1 MVNKA
6 FPTDLIDQA
15 KANLESWKKIS
26 ATLVF
31 GELTQSALG
40 ADLAQA
46 DQLDARM
53 KALEAEMTDLRK
65 QRDAL
70 HLVIWDELKRLRASI
85 DNIDAAVVHMLA
97 ERFKATKA
105 VGELKA
111 ANNLPPADKAREAE
125 QIARLR
131 KLAHDADLDPDFAE
145 KFLAFIVT
153 EVIRHH
159 EKLQG
164 KG

>member
-1 MVNKA
+1 
-6 FPTDLIDQA
+6 
-15 KANLESWKKIS
+15 
-26 ATLVF
+26 
-31 GELTQSALG
+31 
-40 ADLAQA
+40 
-46 DQLDARM
+46 
-53 KALEAEMTDLRK
+53 MTK
-65 QRDAL
+65 TPQ
-70 HLVIWDELKRLRASI
+70 DELKLLRSSI

-111 ANNLPPADKAREAE
+111 RHSMPPADKAREAE
-125 QIARLR
+125 QIERLR
-131 KLAHDADLDPDFAE
+131 RLAKEADLDPDFAE

-164 KG
+164 KS

>member
-1 MVNKA
+1 MSDSGA
-6 FPTDLIDQA
+6 SSPT
-15 KANLESWKKIS
+15 
-26 ATLVF
+26 
-31 GELTQSALG
+31 
-40 ADLAQA
+40 ADLA
-46 DQLDARM
+46 
-53 KALEAEMTDLRK
+53 
-65 QRDAL
+65 
-70 HLVIWDELKRLRASI
+70 RLRASI

-111 ANNLPPADKAREAE
+111 AHGLPPADKAREAE
-125 QIARLR
+125 QIERLR
-131 KLAHDADLDPDFAE
+131 RLANESGLDPDFAE

-159 EKLQG
+159 ETLQGQTHQG

>member
-1 MVNKA
+1 MSRD
-6 FPTDLIDQA
+6 P
-15 KANLESWKKIS
+15 
-26 ATLVF
+26 
-31 GELTQSALG
+31 
-40 ADLAQA
+40 
-46 DQLDARM
+46 
-53 KALEAEMTDLRK
+53 AE
-65 QRDAL
+65 
-70 HLVIWDELKRLRASI
+70 ELKRLRASI

-111 ANNLPPADKAREAE
+111 AHAMPPADKAREAE

-131 KLAHDADLDPDFAE
+131 ELANAADLDPDFAE

>member
-1 MVNKA
+1 MS
-6 FPTDLIDQA
+6 IDPA
-15 KANLESWKKIS
+15 
-26 ATLVF
+26 
-31 GELTQSALG
+31 
-40 ADLAQA
+40 
-46 DQLDARM
+46 
-53 KALEAEMTDLRK
+53 
-65 QRDAL
+65 
-70 HLVIWDELKRLRASI
+70 DELKRLRASI

-131 KLAHDADLDPDFAE
+131 KLANEADLDPDFAE

>member
-1 MVNKA
+1 MTRD
-6 FPTDLIDQA
+6 P
-15 KANLESWKKIS
+15 
-26 ATLVF
+26 
-31 GELTQSALG
+31 
-40 ADLAQA
+40 
-46 DQLDARM
+46 
-53 KALEAEMTDLRK
+53 AED
-65 QRDAL
+65 
-70 HLVIWDELKRLRASI
+70 LKRLRASI

-111 ANNLPPADKAREAE
+111 THAMPPADKAREAE

-131 KLAHDADLDPDFAE
+131 QLAHDADLDPDFAE

>member
-1 MVNKA
+1 M
-6 FPTDLIDQA
+6 TIDP
-15 KANLESWKKIS
+15 K
-26 ATLVF
+26 
-31 GELTQSALG
+31 
-40 ADLAQA
+40 
-46 DQLDARM
+46 
-53 KALEAEMTDLRK
+53 
-65 QRDAL
+65 
-70 HLVIWDELKRLRASI
+70 DELARLRASI

-111 ANNLPPADKAREAE
+111 EHAMPPADKSREAE

-131 KLAHDADLDPDFAE
+131 QLAKDADLDPDFAE